1 MPEEEEGCAGL
12 LGLDHLAEGQPIP
25 GVGPHV
31 SLCLGQGIKRF
42 EHPGPRFGSPG
53 VVVVTLG
60 GHPGAKMWSNAPG
73 FHRGVEGGTI
83 RRTDFLD
90 PPSAIVLINAAR
102 KDEAGAPW
110 CVRVS
115 LQAML
120 DPQGR
125 LGGIPT
131 TVDPGKSRDAGKTQ
145 IDKSRDATIGMAA
158 EALRST
164 KAPGLVCGPVT
175 ALGIYGDKEEN
186 HLPGVRVSECG
197 TGVVCADLLAAM
209 QLGPA
214 VVPHT
219 RGFPPGATDLFVPW
233 GLIAGAVCAGLV
245 ARHRS
250 RARGLVAQSVRP
262 SKFAVAREWLVDV
275 RSGKTVG
282 RPGSVYS
289 VVSVGKATVV
299 LKGGAKTTYRVSRA
313 SVDVCDTDADRL
325 LDDGSVVGGPDDTP
339 GRRFD
344 GSCGRKVVPRSPLE
358 RALTDLDRALTAP
371 TGTTNTAG
379 GGIHAGDPSVTTP
392 VLQGLPLCIKSIAG
406 RAWKHAQRFLLANYL
421 TGFTGDQLAVSREA
435 VVAVGWPYQ
444 TDAAGDF
451 CHALAT
457 ERLAEIDNK
466 REAILAGRKRYDQAS
481 CDGCRFEASPS
492 ACAAHLAGCTTRVV
506 VSEETSLGV
515 FETARKLAAVAGKD
529 GPDVADIEELGLVLA
544 PKAARQQRLSLQS
557 YASAVSHSQARKK
570 SRSLSSACSDGTV
583 GSGTGKGPRHFVSR
597 PPAVGGDRAGPPVR
611 RPSRRRR
618 VTESDL

>member
-1 MPEEEEGCAGL
+1 MPEQEEGRAGL
-12 LGLDHLAEGQPIP
+12 LGLDHLGEGQPVP
-25 GVGPHV
+25 GIGPHHV
-31 SLCLGQGIKRF
+31 SLCLGPSIKRF

-60 GHPGAKMWSNAPG
+60 DHPGAKMWSNAPG

-83 RRTDFLD
+83 RRSDFLD

-102 KDEAGAPW
+102 QDVAGAPW
-110 CVRVS
+110 CVRVT
-115 LQAML
+115 LQTML

-131 TVDPGKSRDAGKTQ
+131 TVNPGKSGDAGKTHV
-145 IDKSRDATIGMAA
+145 DKSRDATIGMAA

-164 KAPGLVCGPVT
+164 KTPGLVCGPET
-175 ALGIYGDKEEN
+175 ALRIYGDKEGN
-186 HLPGVRVSECG
+186 HLPGVGVSECG

-219 RGFPPGATDLFVPW
+219 REFPPGATDLFVPW
-233 GLIAGAVCAGLV
+233 GLVAGDVCAGLV

-262 SKFAVAREWLVDV
+262 SKFAVAREWPVDV

-299 LKGGAKTTYRVSRA
+299 LKGGAKTTYRVPRA

-325 LDDGSVVGGPDDTP
+325 LNDRSVVGGPDDTP
-339 GRRFD
+339 GRRFN
-344 GSCGRKVVPRSPLE
+344 GSRGRKVAPRSPLE
-358 RALTDLDRALTAP
+358 RALTDLDRALVAP
-371 TGTTNTAG
+371 IGTTAAG
-379 GGIHAGDPSVTTP
+379 GGIHAGDPSVATP

-457 ERLAEIDNK
+457 GRLAEIDNK

-529 GPDVADIEELGLVLA
+529 CPDVADIEELGLVLV

-583 GSGTGKGPRHFVSR
+583 GSGTGEGPHHFVSR
-597 PPAVGGDRAGPPVR
+597 APAVGGDRAGPPVR

>member
-1 MPEEEEGCAGL
+1 MPEEEGRRAGL
-12 LGLDHLAEGQPIP
+12 LGLDHLHEGRPIP
-25 GVGPHV
+25 GIGPHV

-60 GHPGAKMWSNAPG
+60 GLPGGKMWSNAPG

-83 RRTDFLD
+83 RRADFLD
-90 PPSAIVLINAAR
+90 PPSAIVLINSAR
-102 KDEAGAPW
+102 KDVVGVPW
-110 CVRVS
+110 CLRVT
-115 LQAML
+115 LQTML

-125 LGGIPT
+125 LDGIPT
-131 TVDPGKSRDAGKTQ
+131 TVDSDKSRDAGTAQ
-145 IDKSRDATIGMAA
+145 IGNSRDATIGMAA
-158 EALRST
+158 EALRLT
-164 KAPGLVCGPVT
+164 KAPGLVCGPET
-175 ALGIYGDKEEN
+175 ALKIYGDKEGN
-186 HLPGVRVSECG
+186 RLPGVGVSECG

-219 RGFPPGATDLFVPW
+219 RKFPPGAADLFVPW
-233 GLIAGAVCAGLV
+233 GLIAGAVCSGLV

-250 RARGLVAQSVRP
+250 RARGLVAQTVRP

-282 RPGSVYS
+282 RRGSVYS
-289 VVSVGKATVV
+289 VVSVGKETVV

-313 SVDVCDTDADRL
+313 SVDVCDSDADRL
-325 LDDGSVVGGPDDTP
+325 LVDGSVVGGPDDTP
-339 GRRFD
+339 GRRFN
-344 GSCGRKVVPRSPLE
+344 GSRGRKVAPKSPLE
-358 RALTDLDRALTAP
+358 MALTDLDRALVAP
-371 TGTTNTAG
+371 IGTTSATASG
-379 GGIHAGDPSVTTP
+379 AIHAGDSSVTTL

-444 TDAAGDF
+444 ADAAGDF

-457 ERLAEIDNK
+457 ERLAEIDAK

-515 FETARKLAAVAGKD
+515 FETARKLAAVAG
-529 GPDVADIEELGLVLA
+529 PDVADIEELGLVLA

-583 GSGTGKGPRHFVSR
+583 GSGTGEGPHHFVSR
-597 PPAVGGDRAGPPVR
+597 PPAGIGDRAGPPVR